1 MLRQPG
7 RKILHKAKMMA
18 RKLCEI
24 QLENNFIFNGMM
36 PETIAVAITI
46 LARVICKID
55 DSSHS
60 KLYLE

>member
-1 MLRQPG
+1 
-7 RKILHKAKMMA
+7 MMA

-60 KLYLE
+60 KYLE